1 MDTNTRDKLVADYLA
16 GTALLRKAIQ
26 GMTQEQMQARPIA
39 GKMST
44 QEVICHI
51 VDFEPVYV
59 ERMKRAITMEKPTV
73 MGADE
78 NAFAAKLCYHERD
91 TEEELNLMELTRKS
105 MSRILK
111 ALPVE
116 AWSREAIHNERGPMS
131 LEKMV
136 INITN
141 HVPHHI
147 RFIEEKRKALGI

>member
-1 MDTNTRDKLVADYLA
+1 
-16 GTALLRKAIQ
+16 
-26 GMTQEQMQARPIA
+26 
-39 GKMST
+39 